1 MELSIIINTRN
12 RKDMLFSLLDSL
24 KSQKLNVEY
33 ETIVVDDCSD
43 NDYTSEITQKYPNVK
58 FIRND
63 QREFLIKSRNKGW
76 QNASGK
82 YVFFIDDDNEIKSPD
97 MLTLALDTFTVN
109 PDIGVLGCR
118 TYYFDEP
125 NKILVGPNKFNKY
138 TGRTIF
144 PTMNQ
149 SDNPKYQ
156 GIIDTHDNPNAF
168 FTTKDLLLKT
178 KGFSPEI
185 VQTFSEADY
194 AEKIRKLGLRVVQFS
209 ELKVYHK
216 SPKVDF
222 KNLSTRLLGGSPE
235 RFYYLMRNR
244 YLFIR
249 KYGTLL
255 QIITYAL
262 IFSMIYNVYY
272 LYITIESRDYKMM
285 RSGLL
290 GIFDGY
296 LIILFNKIIQRKL
309 LE

>member
-12 RKDMLFSLLDSL
+12 RKDMLFALLDSL
-24 KSQKLNVEY
+24 KLQKLDIAY

-43 NDYTSEITQKYPNVK
+43 DDNTNEISQKYPNVK
-58 FIRND
+58 FIRNNK
-63 QREFLIKSRNKGW
+63 REFLIKSRNKGW

-82 YVFFIDDDNEIKSPD
+82 YVFFIDDDNEIKNPD
-97 MLTLALDTFTVN
+97 MISLALDTFTKN

-125 NKILVGPNKFNKY
+125 SKILVGPNKFNKY
-138 TGRTIF
+138 TGRTLFLI
-144 PTMNQ
+144 MNQ
-149 SDNPKYQ
+149 TDDPKYQ

-168 FTTKDLLLKT
+168 FTTKELLLKT
-178 KGFSPEI
+178 GGFSQEI

-209 ELKVYHK
+209 ELKAYHK

-222 KNLSTRLLGGSPE
+222 KNLPTRLLGGSPE

-249 KYGTLL
+249 KYGTFL

-272 LYITIESRDYKMM
+272 LYITIASRDYKMM
-285 RSGLL
+285 RSGLM
-290 GIFDGY
+290 GIIDGY
-296 LIILFNKIIQRKL
+296 IIVLFNKIIERKL
-309 LE
+309 S